1 MLDDDVSIFCKT
13 ISQSSQT
20 GTQTG
25 TLLCLFSSDVTGA
38 YLVQMLQVQSSLH
51 LVSQGSTIKYI
62 TCYAGNKF
70 FEPSK
75 KKCFCCPSAHYTVT
89 VLDQRES
96 AVETIAKVSLL

>member
-1 MLDDDVSIFCKT
+1 VLMLCKT

-20 GTQTG
+20 GTQIG
-25 TLLCLFSSDVTGA
+25 TRLCLFSSDVTGA

-51 LVSQGSTIKYI
+51 LVSQGSIIKYI
-62 TCYAGNKF
+62 TSPFQECYAGNKF

-75 KKCFCCPSAHYTVT
+75 KKCFCCPSAYYTVT